1 MSKIEQQLREQGF
14 TNDQITE
21 INEGIKAGLDV
32 SIYARK
38 EFLAIQ
44 MRQIRLGL
52 AQGLDVKKYASEEYD
67 WFQMEEIRKGL
78 LGGLEVE
85 SYAFPDI
92 SYDKMRQIR
101 WGLCDGFDLSPFKHL
116 DAGILKEL
124 RLALKSRISI
134 VPYINAGYDAEQLE
148 AIRVALEKG
157 LDIAPY
163 LKKDYRGISLQEIC
177 IGLEHGLDVSVYAK
191 TDYCWQQMREIRL
204 GLEHML
210 DVSPYSNGYYSWQQ
224 MREIRLGLEEGL
236 DVSYFNSFIY
246 TAADMEQRRLALQEN
261 PAIAYAKVEHARPKS
276 DVSEH
281 CQIEISKDQ
290 TAAYLEI
297 IGDMRG
303 ISRMEILKALR
314 SMGITYGIQY
324 DKIDQIV
331 SGNSFRKN
339 ILIAK
344 GVPVRHGADGWYE
357 YFFRTEVARTP
368 KELADGNIDYR
379 NVEWFET
386 VVVGQKLAYYHPAL
400 SGENGTTVT
409 GESIPAR
416 KGKEQSILTGTG
428 FQRLADGRTYI
439 AMMQGI
445 VTIQETYL
453 NVSNLLVMEEV
464 NLTTGDV
471 DFDGNVLVQGNV
483 GCGAKIRATGDV
495 VVQGFVEAAQI
506 FCGGNVFLQQGM
518 NGAGSGY
525 IHADND
531 VIGYFFEAAEVDA
544 YGNIQGD
551 YFLNC
556 RMHAQG
562 NVNVT
567 GKKGTLV
574 GGFVFAE
581 KGLKAYELGN
591 QAGLSTTVKLGMV
604 ERLTQR
610 EKEIDNLIH
619 NVSMELYTLSNSHHE
634 FQIKYPPEVRNTMPI
649 YLKIESAV
657 YTKEKEM
664 EELMQDKN
672 QLQEYKQHVKEVS
685 AVITGRLY
693 DGVTFEIDGVQW
705 RSRDVIGVVIKRSGN
720 RIISCSN

>member
-1 MSKIEQQLREQGF
+1 M
-14 TNDQITE
+14 
-21 INEGIKAGLDV
+21 

-52 AQGLDVKKYASEEYD
+52 AQGLAVKKYASEEYD

-78 LGGLEVE
+78 MGGLAVE

-92 SYDKMRQIR
+92 AYDKMRQIR

-148 AIRVALEKG
+148 AIRMALEKG
-157 LDIAPY
+157 LDIDPY
-163 LKKDYRGISLQEIC
+163 LNRDYRGISLQEIC

-204 GLEHML
+204 GLE
-210 DVSPYSNGYYSWQQ
+210 
-224 MREIRLGLEEGL
+224 EGL
-236 DVSYFNSFIY
+236 DVSYYNSFIF
-246 TAADMEQRRLALQEN
+246 A
-261 PAIAYAKVEHARPKS
+261 
-276 DVSEH
+276 
-281 CQIEISKDQ
+281 
-290 TAAYLEI
+290 AAYLEI

-331 SGNSFRKN
+331 SGNSFRKK

-409 GESIPAR
+409 GEIIPAR

-581 KGLKAYELGN
+581 KGLKAYDLGN

-604 ERLTQR
+604 ERMT
-610 EKEIDNLIH
+610 ESGH
-619 NVSMELYTLSNSHHE
+619 W
-634 FQIKYPPEVRNTMPI
+634 KY
-649 YLKIESAV
+649 
-657 YTKEKEM
+657 
-664 EELMQDKN
+664 
-672 QLQEYKQHVKEVS
+672 
-685 AVITGRLY
+685 
-693 DGVTFEIDGVQW
+693 W
-705 RSRDVIGVVIKRSGN
+705 R
-720 RIISCSN
+720 